1 MLPFCKMFP
10 KSTQFRDKNLLT
22 REFQNFDMYRYT
34 SVDMC
39 IDYQVFDIKAT
50 AKGQNIIYFY
60 YKEALTKMF
69 SREYYEIFKD
79 NYIEKQFISY
89 VSQFINPLTTF
100 CVLCKLPKEMVKK
113 VFVCLQLVK
122 IGFQPRIIYRQEYL
136 RACAGS

>member
-50 AKGQNIIYFY
+50 AK
-60 YKEALTKMF
+60 A
-69 SREYYEIFKD
+69 
-79 NYIEKQFISY
+79 
-89 VSQFINPLTTF
+89 
-100 CVLCKLPKEMVKK
+100 
-113 VFVCLQLVK
+113 
-122 IGFQPRIIYRQEYL
+122 
-136 RACAGS
+136 